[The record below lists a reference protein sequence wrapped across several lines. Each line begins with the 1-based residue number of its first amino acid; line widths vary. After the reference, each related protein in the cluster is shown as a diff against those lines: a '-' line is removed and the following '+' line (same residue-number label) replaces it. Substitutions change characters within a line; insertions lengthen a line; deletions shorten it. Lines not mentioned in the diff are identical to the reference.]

1 MKTMSRFSAE
11 ERSRR
16 RQAEAGFWKEM
27 EELGISRLDA
37 FLDDEKYER
46 LNEIRRGLITT
57 EDKRRS
63 NKRAM
68 AFMAN
73 VMGELEKAQKV
84 LWEIGDEEDDQ
95 L

>member
-1 MKTMSRFSAE
+1 MSRFSVE
-11 ERSRR
+11 ERNRR
-16 RQAEAGFWKEM
+16 RLAEAGFWKEM
-27 EELGISRLDA
+27 EELGVSRLDA

-63 NKRAM
+63 NKRTM

-73 VMGELEKAQKV
+73 VMRELKKAQRV
-84 LWEIGDEEDDQ
+84 LWEIDDEEDDQ